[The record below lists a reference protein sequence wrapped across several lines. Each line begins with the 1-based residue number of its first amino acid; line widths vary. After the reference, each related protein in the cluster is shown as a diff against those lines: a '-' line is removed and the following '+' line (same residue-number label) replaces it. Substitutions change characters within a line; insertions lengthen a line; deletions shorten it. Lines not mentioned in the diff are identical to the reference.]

1 MKTLVVGIGNPNF
14 KDDGVG
20 LKIVEEL
27 QGVVDTVSLL
37 NISFQIIDSIL
48 GYDKVIIVDGVKS
61 GTEPGSIVEFSSDY
75 WANIYASGTHNLSIF
90 EIIRIGYKL
99 FPEEMPKEIKIIGVE
114 VEDVET
120 LSREC
125 SPKVVA
131 AIPEAVARIKEY
143 LNIQHVQNAL

>member
-1 MKTLVVGIGNPNF
+1 
-14 KDDGVG
+14 
-20 LKIVEEL
+20 
-27 QGVVDTVSLL
+27 
-37 NISFQIIDSIL
+37 
-48 GYDKVIIVDGVKS
+48 VIIVDGVKS